1 MYQVPSTKYQVLS
14 TTGELVMVKMRML
27 GTTVARVEKQKSF
40 TLCSQQRK
48 QTTLPE
54 DKPRRLIEGSVK
66 AGQDIDKAVEDDQ
79 IVDSRSPLPE
89 NDLACPGVDHNSD
102 HREDDV
108 GVEVGTGLAHVYLRQ
123 HNKGWME
130 RKKGKYL
137 ACVQLF
143 QYSCSILFTPQKDKP
158 HL

>member
-1 MYQVPSTKYQVLS
+1 
-14 TTGELVMVKMRML
+14 MVKMRML

-54 DKPRRLIEGSVK
+54 DKPRRLIEGNVQT
-66 AGQDIDKAVEDDQ
+66 GQDVDKAVKDDQ
-79 IVDSRSPLPE
+79 IMDSRSLLPE

-108 GVEVGTGLAHVYLRQ
+108 GVEVATGLAHVYLRQ

-130 RKKGKYL
+130 REKGNTSLVSNCSSVIVIFSSPLKKINPIFET
-137 ACVQLF
+137 C
-143 QYSCSILFTPQKDKP
+143 I
-158 HL
+158 

>member
-1 MYQVPSTKYQVLS
+1 M
-14 TTGELVMVKMRML
+14 
-27 GTTVARVEKQKSF
+27 
-40 TLCSQQRK
+40 
-48 QTTLPE
+48 
-54 DKPRRLIEGSVK
+54 K
-66 AGQDIDKAVEDDQ
+66 AGQDVDKAVEDDQ

-102 HREDDV
+102 HREDGV
-108 GVEVGTGLAHVYLRQ
+108 GVEVATGLAHVYLRQ

-130 RKKGKYL
+130 TGEGKSKYL
-137 ACVQLF
+137 ACIQLF